1 MSKLS
6 VFFKAARN
14 TASKHSP
21 EILTGIGIAGMI
33 TTTVL
38 AVKATPKALELIKEA
53 EQSKKDETTGLRQDG
68 IKSTKLKPVEVVKV
82 TWKCYIPAT
91 LLGLASVGCLIGA
104 NSVNLRRKA
113 ALATAYKLSETALAE
128 YKEKV
133 IETVGEEKAKDI
145 KSAIAKDKME
155 KNPVT
160 KSEVIITDKGES
172 LFCDSISG
180 RYFKSD
186 MNTIE
191 KAVNTINRRL
201 LNEMSV
207 SLTEFYSEIGLSPT
221 SLSEELGWNMNDGQ
235 IEIDFS
241 SQITDDGRPCIYIEY
256 EIAPRYDYHKFV
268 Y

>member
-38 AVKATPKALELIKEA
+38 AVKATPKALKLMEDARYDKE
-53 EQSKKDETTGLRQDG
+53 EDLTVPEK
-68 IKSTKLKPVEVVKV
+68 VKV

-91 LLGLASVGCLIGA
+91 LLGVASVGCLIGA

-145 KSAIAKDKME
+145 RSAIAKDKME

-221 SLSEELGWNMNDGQ
+221 SLSEELGWNMNEGQ

>member
-38 AVKATPKALELIKEA
+38 AVKATPKALKLMEDAQYDKE
-53 EQSKKDETTGLRQDG
+53 EDLTVPEK
-68 IKSTKLKPVEVVKV
+68 VKV

-133 IETVGEEKAKDI
+133 IETVGKEKAKDI
-145 KSAIAKDKME
+145 RSAIAKDKME

>member
-38 AVKATPKALELIKEA
+38 AVKATPKALKLMEDAQYDKE
-53 EQSKKDETTGLRQDG
+53 EDLTVPEK
-68 IKSTKLKPVEVVKV
+68 VKV

-145 KSAIAKDKME
+145 RSAIAKDKME

-221 SLSEELGWNMNDGQ
+221 SLSEELGWNMNEGQ

-241 SQITDDGRPCIYIEY
+241 SQITDDGRPCIMGRGV
-256 EIAPRYDYHKFV
+256 PCTRTV
-268 Y
+268 LG

>member
-38 AVKATPKALELIKEA
+38 AVKATPKALKLMEDAQYDKE
-53 EQSKKDETTGLRQDG
+53 EDLTVPEK
-68 IKSTKLKPVEVVKV
+68 VKA

-145 KSAIAKDKME
+145 RSAIAKDKME

-221 SLSEELGWNMNDGQ
+221 SLSEELGWNMNEGQ

>member
-38 AVKATPKALELIKEA
+38 AVKATPKALKLMDDARYDKE
-53 EQSKKDETTGLRQDG
+53 EDLTVPEK
-68 IKSTKLKPVEVVKV
+68 VKV

-113 ALATAYKLSETALAE
+113 ALAAAYKLSETALAE

-133 IETVGEEKAKDI
+133 IETVGEEKAKNI
-145 KSAIAKDKME
+145 RSAIAKDKME

>member
-38 AVKATPKALELIKEA
+38 AVKATPKALKLMEDAQYDKE
-53 EQSKKDETTGLRQDG
+53 EDLTVPEK
-68 IKSTKLKPVEVVKV
+68 VKV

-145 KSAIAKDKME
+145 RSAIAKDKME

-221 SLSEELGWNMNDGQ
+221 SLSEELGWNMNEGQ

>member
-38 AVKATPKALELIKEA
+38 AVKATPKALKLMDDARYDKE
-53 EQSKKDETTGLRQDG
+53 EDLTVPEK
-68 IKSTKLKPVEVVKV
+68 VKV

-145 KSAIAKDKME
+145 RSAIAKDKME

>member
-6 VFFKAARN
+6 AFFKAARN

-38 AVKATPKALELIKEA
+38 AVKATPKALKLMEDAQYDKE
-53 EQSKKDETTGLRQDG
+53 EDLTVPEK
-68 IKSTKLKPVEVVKV
+68 VKA

-221 SLSEELGWNMNDGQ
+221 SLSEELGWNMNEGQ

>member
-21 EILTGIGIAGMI
+21 EILTGMGIAGMI

-38 AVKATPKALELIKEA
+38 AVKATPKALKLMDDARYDKE
-53 EQSKKDETTGLRQDG
+53 EDLTVPEK
-68 IKSTKLKPVEVVKV
+68 VKV

-145 KSAIAKDKME
+145 RSAIAKDKME

>member
-21 EILTGIGIAGMI
+21 EILTGMGIAGMI

-38 AVKATPKALELIKEA
+38 AVKATPKALKLMDDARYDKE
-53 EQSKKDETTGLRQDG
+53 EDLTVPEK
-68 IKSTKLKPVEVVKV
+68 VKV

-91 LLGLASVGCLIGA
+91 LLGLASVGCLIGS

-145 KSAIAKDKME
+145 RSAIAKDKME

>member
-38 AVKATPKALELIKEA
+38 AVKATPKALKLMEDARYEKE
-53 EQSKKDETTGLRQDG
+53 EDLTVPEK
-68 IKSTKLKPVEVVKV
+68 VKA

-145 KSAIAKDKME
+145 RSAIAKDKME

>member
-38 AVKATPKALELIKEA
+38 AVKATPKALKLMEDAQYDKE
-53 EQSKKDETTGLRQDG
+53 EDLTVPEK
-68 IKSTKLKPVEVVKV
+68 VKA

-145 KSAIAKDKME
+145 RSAIAKDKME

>member
-38 AVKATPKALELIKEA
+38 AVKATPKALKLMDDARYDKE
-53 EQSKKDETTGLRQDG
+53 EDLTVPEK
-68 IKSTKLKPVEVVKV
+68 VKV

-145 KSAIAKDKME
+145 RSAIAKDKME

-221 SLSEELGWNMNDGQ
+221 SLSEELGWNMNEGQ

>member
-38 AVKATPKALELIKEA
+38 AVKATPKALKLMDDARYDKE
-53 EQSKKDETTGLRQDG
+53 EDLTVPEK
-68 IKSTKLKPVEVVKV
+68 VKV

-104 NSVNLRRKA
+104 NSVNLRKKA

-145 KSAIAKDKME
+145 RSAIAKDKME

>member
-38 AVKATPKALELIKEA
+38 AVKATPKALKLMEDARYEKE
-53 EQSKKDETTGLRQDG
+53 EDLTVPEK
-68 IKSTKLKPVEVVKV
+68 VKV

-91 LLGLASVGCLIGA
+91 LLGVASVGCLIGA

-145 KSAIAKDKME
+145 RSAIAKDKME

>member
-38 AVKATPKALELIKEA
+38 AVKATPKALKLMEDAQYDKE
-53 EQSKKDETTGLRQDG
+53 EDLTVPEK
-68 IKSTKLKPVEVVKV
+68 VKV

-145 KSAIAKDKME
+145 RSAIAKDKME

>member
-38 AVKATPKALELIKEA
+38 AVKATPKALKLMEDAQYDKEGDLTVP
-53 EQSKKDETTGLRQDG
+53 EK
-68 IKSTKLKPVEVVKV
+68 VKV

-145 KSAIAKDKME
+145 RSAIAKDKME

>member
-1 MSKLS
+1 MSKLN

-38 AVKATPKALELIKEA
+38 AVKATPKALKLMEDARYKKE
-53 EQSKKDETTGLRQDG
+53 EDLTVPEK
-68 IKSTKLKPVEVVKV
+68 VKV

-91 LLGLASVGCLIGA
+91 LLGVASVGCLIGA

-145 KSAIAKDKME
+145 RSAIAKDKME

>member
-38 AVKATPKALELIKEA
+38 AVKATPKALKLMEDARYDKE
-53 EQSKKDETTGLRQDG
+53 EDLTVPEK
-68 IKSTKLKPVEVVKV
+68 VKV

-145 KSAIAKDKME
+145 RSAIAKDKME

>member
-38 AVKATPKALELIKEA
+38 AVKATPKALKLMDDAQYDKE
-53 EQSKKDETTGLRQDG
+53 EDLTVPEK
-68 IKSTKLKPVEVVKV
+68 VKV

-145 KSAIAKDKME
+145 RSAIAKDKME

-221 SLSEELGWNMNDGQ
+221 GLSEELGWNMNDGQ

>member
-38 AVKATPKALELIKEA
+38 AVKATPKALKLMEDAQYDKE
-53 EQSKKDETTGLRQDG
+53 EDLTVPEK
-68 IKSTKLKPVEVVKV
+68 VKA

>member
-38 AVKATPKALELIKEA
+38 AVKATPKALKLMEDARYDKE
-53 EQSKKDETTGLRQDG
+53 EDLTVPEK
-68 IKSTKLKPVEVVKV
+68 VKV

-91 LLGLASVGCLIGA
+91 LLGVASVGCLIGA

-145 KSAIAKDKME
+145 RSAIAKDKME

>member
-38 AVKATPKALELIKEA
+38 AVKATPKALKLMDDARYDKE
-53 EQSKKDETTGLRQDG
+53 EDLTVPEK
-68 IKSTKLKPVEVVKV
+68 VKV

-104 NSVNLRRKA
+104 NSANLRRKA

-145 KSAIAKDKME
+145 RSAIAKDKME

>member
-38 AVKATPKALELIKEA
+38 AVKATPKALKLMEDARYDKE
-53 EQSKKDETTGLRQDG
+53 EDLTVPEK
-68 IKSTKLKPVEVVKV
+68 VKV

-145 KSAIAKDKME
+145 RSAIAKDKME

-221 SLSEELGWNMNDGQ
+221 SLSEELGWNMNEGQ

>member
-38 AVKATPKALELIKEA
+38 AVKATPKALKLMDDARYDKE
-53 EQSKKDETTGLRQDG
+53 EDLTVPEK
-68 IKSTKLKPVEVVKV
+68 VKV

-133 IETVGEEKAKDI
+133 IETVGEEKAKNI
-145 KSAIAKDKME
+145 RSAIAKDKME